1 MIKFHYS
8 KIETK
13 IQIKNKKNFPLTF
26 PPSCIIIKFV
36 MITEYNEYK
45 IEDISGVGL
54 ERG

>member
-8 KIETK
+8 KKEKK

-26 PPSCIIIKFV
+26 PPSCIIINFV

-45 IEDISGVGL
+45 IEDVSGGGF